1 MNGKIPFTPPI
12 FKKDTF
18 NCPFCNAFSYQEWG
32 GPQRVAGDRNY
43 GADVNFCICRCSHC
57 EQFSIWISDKMVYP
71 NIKTAPLPNSDL
83 PEDIKADYEE
93 ARNIAN
99 DSPCGAAALLRL
111 AIQKLCK
118 HLGEKGKNINEDI
131 AELVKKGL
139 PVKIQQALDVVRVVG
154 NNAVHPGQIDLND
167 NPQGVNSLFGLINVI
182 TEVMITQPKHITQ
195 LYNNVIPSS
204 QQDAIKKR
212 DS

>member
-1 MNGKIPFTPPI
+1 MSEKIPFTPPS
-12 FKKDTF
+12 FKGAAF
-18 NCPFCNAFSYQEWG
+18 NCPFCNAFSHQEWG
-32 GPQRVAGDRNY
+32 CPQRPAGNTTY
-43 GADVNFCICRCSHC
+43 AQSAKFWICRCSRC
-57 EQFSIWISDKMVYP
+57 EHFSIWVSDEMVYP
-71 NIKTAPLPNSDL
+71 DIKTVPVPNPDL

-99 DSPCGAAALLRL
+99 DSPRGAAALLRL
-111 AIQKLCK
+111 AIQKLCR
-118 HLGEKGKNINEDI
+118 HLGGKGENINDDI

-139 PVKIQQALDVVRVVG
+139 PVQIQQALDVVRVVG

-167 NPQGVNSLFGLINVI
+167 NPQGVNNLFGLINFI

>member
-32 GPQRVAGDRNY
+32 CPQRVAGDRNY

-99 DSPCGAAALLRL
+99 DSPRGAAALLRL

-118 HLGEKGKNINEDI
+118 HLGEKGENINEDI

-139 PVKIQQALDVVRVVG
+139 PVKI
-154 NNAVHPGQIDLND
+154 
-167 NPQGVNSLFGLINVI
+167 
-182 TEVMITQPKHITQ
+182 
-195 LYNNVIPSS
+195 
-204 QQDAIKKR
+204 
-212 DS
+212 